1 MDADGQRG
9 DVRVRHALAIALRQT
24 SRHLAS
30 RLLQAA
36 IATFGVVTL
45 VFFVM
50 HLSGDPTLLLAPE
63 GATAEQI
70 AQLRHLLGFDQ
81 PLYLQYFDYLG
92 TLAHGDLGQ
101 SLVQRLPVSLIL
113 FSRLPYTLALAVGS
127 LTVALVIGIPAGITM
142 AVWRGGI
149 VERLLSALVLAGQ
162 SLPTFWSG
170 VLLILL
176 FGVTLRWLPT
186 SGAEGFASL
195 IMPSVALGAVAMSTF
210 ARMTRISVLDEL
222 SRDYVNAARAR
233 GLSMR
238 GVVIRHVLRNAAIPV
253 ITITALEIGN
263 LLAGAVIVETVF
275 AWPGIGQLAMQS
287 IQARDFLVV
296 QAIVL
301 FVSLTY
307 IALNLL
313 ADLAY
318 TVVDPRIRGAA

>member
-1 MDADGQRG
+1 MRIL
-9 DVRVRHALAIALRQT
+9 AL
-24 SRHLAS
+24 

-36 IATFGVVTL
+36 IATFGVITL

-63 GATAEQI
+63 GASAEQI
-70 AQLRHLLGFDQ
+70 AQLRHLLGFDR
-81 PLYLQYFDYLG
+81 PIWLQYLDYLW

-113 FSRLPYTLALAVGS
+113 FSRLPYTLALAAGA
-127 LTVALVIGIPAGITM
+127 LAVALVVGIPAGIAM
-142 AVWRGGI
+142 AVWRGGAI
-149 VERLLSALVLAGQ
+149 ERVLSAVVLAGQ
-162 SLPTFWSG
+162 SMPTFWSG

-186 SGAEGFASL
+186 SGAEGFSSL
-195 IMPSVALGAVAMSTF
+195 IMPSLALGAVAMSTF

-222 SRDYVNAARAR
+222 GRDYVPAARAR
-233 GLSMR
+233 GLSMSAA
-238 GVVIRHVLRNAAIPV
+238 VARHVLRNAAIPV

-301 FVSLTY
+301 FVSVTY
-307 IALNLL
+307 IGLNLL
-313 ADLAY
+313 ADLTY
-318 TVVDPRIRGAA
+318 TVIDPRIRGAA

>member
-1 MDADGQRG
+1 M
-9 DVRVRHALAIALRQT
+9 
-24 SRHLAS
+24 RHLAS

-36 IATFGVVTL
+36 IATFGVITL

-63 GATAEQI
+63 GASAEQI
-70 AQLRHLLGFDQ
+70 AQLRHLLGFDRSIGVQ
-81 PLYLQYFDYLG
+81 YLSYLA
-92 TLAHGDLGQ
+92 TLANGDLGQ

-113 FSRLPYTLALAVGS
+113 FARLPYTLALAAGA
-127 LTVALVIGIPAGITM
+127 LAVALAVGIPAGIAM
-142 AVWRGGI
+142 AVWRGRAI
-149 VERLLSALVLAGQ
+149 ERVLSAFVLAGQ

-186 SGAEGFASL
+186 SGADGLASV
-195 IMPSVALGAVAMSTF
+195 IMPSLALGAVAMSTF

-222 SRDYVNAARAR
+222 GRDYVTAARAR
-233 GLSMR
+233 GLSL
-238 GVVIRHVLRNAAIPV
+238 GAVVTRHVLRNAAIPI

-307 IALNLL
+307 IGLNLL

-318 TVVDPRIRGAA
+318 TAIDPRIRGTA